1 MTSLLA
7 APNVSLIRGSQT
19 PRIFS
24 APAFS
29 SSTGPEAID
38 LCRMVG
44 LGLDYWQQQH
54 LTAALGESSP
64 GRWAALEVAEV
75 VPRQN
80 GKNGEL
86 EGRQLTG
93 LFLLEEGLQIHS
105 AHQADTSVEQ
115 CLRLEGLIEGTPE
128 LSRRV
133 KSIKKGKGDE
143 CIQLHRNPRTGRA
156 PRLRF
161 RTRTGGG
168 GRGFSCDAL
177 YLDEAMILPEAFHG
191 TLMPV
196 LSARPN
202 PQLWYT
208 GSAVDQEVHEHGRVL
223 ARIRARGLTGED
235 ASLVYL
241 EFSLPVETPDDVTG
255 EMAADPESWARANPA
270 LGVRISVEYVAN
282 EQRSMSA
289 RAFAVERLGVG
300 DWPDLSEDA
309 GRVITDAAWMAVG
322 CTDESKRIVSS
333 RAFAVDV
340 NPDRTWG
347 SIGSAGWRD
356 DSLWHVA
363 IVDRKRGTGWIVDR
377 AVELQAEYVGCP
389 FVLDKRGPAANL
401 IEDLR
406 AAGVNVMEID
416 AGDYARACSGF
427 YDAVANRTMRY
438 PVPQPEL
445 DEAVRDARTQPLG
458 DAWKWSR
465 KNSTSADI
473 TPLVAGSLALWGAQT
488 GEGYAT
494 VIFGSDVQ
502 RTDPEPA
509 LETDGGVMTVRS
521 QAEQTV
527 CFACSQ
533 GACPVHD
540 Q

>member
-7 APNVSLIRGSQT
+7 APSVSLIRGSQT

-29 SSTGPEAID
+29 ASTGPEAID

-44 LGLDYWQQQH
+44 FDLDYWQQQH
-54 LTAALGESSP
+54 LTAALGESTP

-115 CLRLEGLIEGTPE
+115 CLRLEGLIEGAPE

-143 CIQLHRNPRTGRA
+143 CIQLHRNPKTGRA

-223 ARIRARGLTGED
+223 ARIRVRGLTGKD

-241 EFSLPVETPDDVTG
+241 EYSLPVETPDDVTLQ
-255 EMAADPESWARANPA
+255 MATDPESWARANPA
-270 LGVRISVEYVAN
+270 LGVRIDVEYVAS
-282 EQRSMSA
+282 EQRSMSP

-309 GRVITDAAWMAVG
+309 GRIIPAAKWGAVA
-322 CTDESKRIVSS
+322 CRDERVRPVGRRCFSVE
-333 RAFAVDV
+333 A

-347 SIGSAGWRD
+347 SIGVSARRPD
-356 DSLWHVA
+356 DLWQVA
-363 IVDRKRGTGWIVDR
+363 LADRRRWGGGGWILP
-377 AVELQAEYVGCP
+377 AC
-389 FVLDKRGPAANL
+389 LDFAATFRRSQFAIDVRGAAANL

-406 AAGVNVMEID
+406 NAGLDVVEVD
-416 AGDYARACSGF
+416 AEDYGRACSDF
-427 YDAVANRTMRY
+427 YDDVIERRLRY
-438 PVPQPEL
+438 PWPQPEL
-445 DEAVRDARTQPLG
+445 DAAVADARKKPLG
-458 DAWKWSR
+458 DAWKWDR
-465 KNSTSADI
+465 RNSTSADI
-473 TPLVAGSLALWGAQT
+473 TPLVACTLALWGAK
-488 GEGYAT
+488 ALANKPRAR
-494 VIFGSDVQ
+494 VINPYDY
-502 RTDPEPA
+502 
-509 LETDGGVMTVRS
+509 L
-521 QAEQTV
+521 
-527 CFACSQ
+527 
-533 GACPVHD
+533 
-540 Q
+540 